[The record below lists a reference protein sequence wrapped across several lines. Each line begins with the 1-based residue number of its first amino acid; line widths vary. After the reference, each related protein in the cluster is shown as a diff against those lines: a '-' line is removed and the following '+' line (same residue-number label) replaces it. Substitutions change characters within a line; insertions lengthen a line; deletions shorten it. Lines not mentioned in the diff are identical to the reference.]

1 LKPVFFWLKF
11 DLDKILIDAGLDLD
25 LDVKKDLD
33 KGMGAGL
40 DVDLDK
46 GSDNLDY

>member
-25 LDVKKDLD
+25 LDLDLN

-46 GSDNLDY
+46 

>member
-1 LKPVFFWLKF
+1 LKPVFFWLEF
-11 DLDKILIDAGLDLD
+11 QLDKILIDAGLDLD
-25 LDVKKDLD
+25 LN

-46 GSDNLDY
+46 